1 MTELQFDA
9 LVARIEKTAET
20 TRRHFDVTA
29 ESLRADIGQVVEAVT
44 LLDAKVDRR
53 CDALEGAI
61 GELTARVDVSVS
73 QLTDRLSRLEADH
86 AALEARV
93 QQIEAMLRQ
102 SS

>member
-29 ESLRADIGQVVEAVT
+29 ESLRAAIGQVVEAVT

-61 GELTARVDVSVS
+61 GRCHASPRRCASHLAM
-73 QLTDRLSRLEADH
+73 RLP
-86 AALEARV
+86 
-93 QQIEAMLRQ
+93 QIPDANTERRYLQ
-102 SS
+102 GITEH